1 MPVIVDGVFADA
13 AEREA
18 MMKMAISNC
27 VPFTGLWLEAP
38 PTVLHERVHLR
49 TGDASDADAAV
60 VDRQLE
66 YALGDLSGWIRI
78 SAEGSP
84 GDVLARSIE
93 AVCESAP

>member
-1 MPVIVDGVFADA
+1 
-13 AEREA
+13 
-18 MMKMAISNC
+18 
-27 VPFTGLWLEAP
+27 
-38 PTVLHERVHLR
+38 VLHERVHLR